1 MNLPFKIALR
11 YFFSGKVSGVVH
23 IISGISMLGVV
34 VGSAALIIVLS
45 VFNGFENLVVS
56 MYDTFDPDIKVLP
69 KEGKFFEQDNEVIE
83 ELRLLDGVLSLSP
96 VLEENVLARY
106 DENQTFARIK
116 GIEPQF
122 LPTLGLDT
130 TVFIG
135 EPIIAN
141 GNFPYALVGMGV
153 SGKLGINVHND
164 FRFLQ
169 LYIPKGDKKVLL
181 NPRRAFN
188 KQAIRASGIFSIQRE
203 FDDKYIIAPLTFT
216 KGLVGKNNEL
226 SALEI
231 SLEADAKL
239 ESVQDLI
246 KEKLGE
252 DFKVLNRFEQ
262 HSFLYR
268 ILRSEKTAVFMILTF
283 VLLIAA
289 FNLVASLS
297 MLAIEKK
304 KDITILSSMGM
315 DQSRIKSIFFR
326 QGLMLSL
333 SGAIIGIFIG
343 SVICLLQQHFGLVK
357 LGGDSFVTNIY
368 PVMLRWPDVLA
379 VFATVLVVGSLASWL
394 PARNSVKSIQLN
406 ELQSR

>member
-1 MNLPFKIALR
+1 M
-11 YFFSGKVSGVVH
+11 
-23 IISGISMLGVV
+23 
-34 VGSAALIIVLS
+34 GSAALIIVLS

-56 MYDTFDPDIKVLP
+56 MYDTFDPDIKILP
-69 KEGKFFEQDNEVIE
+69 KEGKFFEQNDSLIQEM
-83 ELRLLDGVLSLSP
+83 RLMDGVLALSP

-116 GIEPQF
+116 GIEPEF

-135 EPIIAN
+135 DPIIAN
-141 GNFPYALVGMGV
+141 GNFPYALIGMGV
-153 SGKLGINVHND
+153 SGKLGVNVHND

-169 LYIPKGDKKVLL
+169 LYIPKGDKRVLL

-188 KQAIRASGIFSIQRE
+188 KQSIRTSGIFSIQRE
-203 FDDKYIIAPLTFT
+203 FDDKYIIAPLSFA
-216 KGLVGKNNEL
+216 KGLVGKKNEL

-231 SLEADAKL
+231 SLEPGTDV
-239 ESVQDLI
+239 SQVQEVL
-246 KEKLGE
+246 KEKLGST
-252 DFKVLNRFEQ
+252 FKVLNRFEQ

-315 DQSRIKSIFFR
+315 DSEQIKSIFLR
-326 QGLMLSL
+326 QGLMLSI
-333 SGAIIGIFIG
+333 SGAAIGIFLG
-343 SVICLLQQHFGLVK
+343 SVICLLQEHYGLVE

-368 PVMLRWPDVLA
+368 PVVLRWPDVLA
-379 VFATVLVVGSLASWL
+379 VFATVLVVGTLASWL
-394 PARNSVKSIQLN
+394 PARNSVKSIQIS